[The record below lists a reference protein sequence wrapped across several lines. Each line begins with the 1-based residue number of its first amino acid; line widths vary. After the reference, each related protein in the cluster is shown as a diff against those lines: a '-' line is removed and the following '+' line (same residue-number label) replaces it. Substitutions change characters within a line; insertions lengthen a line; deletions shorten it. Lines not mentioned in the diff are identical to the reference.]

1 MRGQVENSIV
11 AHDGKRG
18 HYGRIGNRISRLC
31 GCALIKFA
39 FVDYRVFERAD
50 GQVVQ
55 VSSSIVLFKDQTFSG
70 SFPLLNLGK
79 RKTDPASKPAM
90 ALVSVSH
97 PQSLSGVSIAAM
109 QDVTRMKLAFQ
120 EFYTSCFYPSASDVE
135 KYYRLQLSR
144 STRHLRP
151 KYLLRTS
158 IP

>member
-1 MRGQVENSIV
+1 MAREDVTAESGTGSPVSV
-11 AHDGKRG
+11 AV
-18 HYGRIGNRISRLC
+18 L
-31 GCALIKFA
+31 
-39 FVDYRVFERAD
+39 
-50 GQVVQ
+50 
-55 VSSSIVLFKDQTFSG
+55 SSSSPSSTTVCSSVRMAKLFRC
-70 SFPLLNLGK
+70 LLLSSCSKIKRFQDLSLCLTWGK
-79 RKTDPASKPAM
+79 ERLIQRQWLSKPAM

-151 KYLLRTS
+151 ECLLRTS